1 MLWKRFTRHSK
12 QMQIEAFDVVF
23 WDFDGTIKDSVDVK
37 SDAFEKL
44 FLPYG
49 VESAKRVRVHHEE
62 NGGLSRF
69 KKIPLYLEWVGEE
82 VTERMVQQFCSR
94 FSELAFQGVIDS
106 PWVDEAYEY
115 LLQNYQKQYF
125 VLVTATPQEEIELI
139 ADRLDI
145 ACLFKEIYGAPH
157 SKADMVAAVM
167 GRLNMKK
174 EQALIIGDAETDM
187 LAAEENGI
195 TFLLRATSINQHI
208 QKRHKGS
215 QF

>member
-1 MLWKRFTRHSK
+1 
-12 QMQIEAFDVVF
+12 MQIEPFDVVF
-23 WDFDGTIKDSVDVK
+23 WDFDGTIRDSVDVK

-49 VESAKRVRVHHEE
+49 VESAKRVRLHHEE

-82 VTERMVQQFCSR
+82 VTEQKVEQFCER

-106 PWVDEAYEY
+106 PWVVEAHEY

-139 ADRLDI
+139 VDRLNI
-145 ACLFKEIYGAPH
+145 AYLFKEIYGAPH
-157 SKADMVAAVM
+157 SKIDMVAAVM
-167 GRLNMKK
+167 RRLKMKR
-174 EQALIIGDAETDM
+174 EQALMIGDAETDM
-187 LAAEENGI
+187 RAAEENGI
-195 TFLLRATSINQHI
+195 SFLLRATSINQHI
-208 QKRHKGS
+208 QTRHKGAL
-215 QF
+215 F

>member
-1 MLWKRFTRHSK
+1 
-12 QMQIEAFDVVF
+12 MQIEPFDVVF

-37 SDAFEKL
+37 SNAFEKL

-49 VESAKRVRVHHEE
+49 VESAKRVRLHHEE

-82 VTERMVQQFCSR
+82 VTEQKVEQFCDR

-106 PWVDEAYEY
+106 PWVVEAHEY

-139 ADRLDI
+139 VDRLNI
-145 ACLFKEIYGAPH
+145 AYLFKEIYGAPH

-167 GRLNMKK
+167 QRLKMKR
-174 EQALIIGDAETDM
+174 EQALMIGDAETDM
-187 LAAEENGI
+187 RAAEESGI
-195 TFLLRATSINQHI
+195 SFLLRATSINQHI
-208 QKRHKGS
+208 QKRHKGAL
-215 QF
+215 F